1 MRMRGMTDCVPRRCH
16 TSAFALRQPPAAM
29 TLDKL
34 KAFGQL
40 AAAALV
46 ALAGLSVAVTAV
58 WHAVD
63 PEHVGLWSGPREFF
77 FGGVFQR
84 SDVAV
89 EVHQLPGSTL
99 YIVTVMV
106 VGICWFVA
114 RELVGFARAGLA
126 RSRR

>member
-1 MRMRGMTDCVPRRCH
+1 
-16 TSAFALRQPPAAM
+16 M

-114 RELVGFARAGLA
+114 RELVGYARAGLT
-126 RSRR
+126 RRAD